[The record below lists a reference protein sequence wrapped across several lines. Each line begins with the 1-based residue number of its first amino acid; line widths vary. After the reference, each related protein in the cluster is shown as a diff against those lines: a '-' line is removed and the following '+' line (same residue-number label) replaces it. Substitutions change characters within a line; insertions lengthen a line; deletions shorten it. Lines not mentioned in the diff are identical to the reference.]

1 MTTSQGYNWV
11 LSRVLTTFNDII
23 WLTCSIKYDN
33 FTIYEAH
40 IGTVSAIFTEIDWRS
55 QAQCLLFSIALHV
68 LNYDA
73 IRAPLYFFTGILENG
88 LLLSTVTYAQRLR
101 KEWQLE
107 AILSIH
113 LGEGG
118 GVPPFRHNLPSSEN
132 EFLINAEHPT
142 SG

>member
-1 MTTSQGYNWV
+1 MRTSQ
-11 LSRVLTTFNDII
+11 
-23 WLTCSIKYDN
+23 SID
-33 FTIYEAH
+33 YEAR

-55 QAQCLLFSIALHV
+55 QAQCFLFSIALHV

-113 LGEGG
+113 LGKGG
-118 GVPPFRHNLPSSEN
+118 GVPPLGLP
-132 EFLINAEHPT
+132 P
-142 SG
+142 

>member
-1 MTTSQGYNWV
+1 M
-11 LSRVLTTFNDII
+11 
-23 WLTCSIKYDN
+23 
-33 FTIYEAH
+33 
-40 IGTVSAIFTEIDWRS
+40 
-55 QAQCLLFSIALHV
+55 
-68 LNYDA
+68 NYDA

-113 LGEGG
+113 LGKGG
-118 GVPPFRHNLPSSEN
+118 GVPPFRHKLPSSEN
-132 EFLINAEHPT
+132 EFLINTEHPT